1 MNVINAPKIPRQAV
15 TTGPGLCPDICALTQ
30 DAVRG
35 SRLTLCIALLAPSLM
50 LAPAAFSA
58 QSLDAAV
65 NSAVEFGC
73 GNLDPVSANLAS
85 FCSNGGAAD
94 SSTGGTTTSQI
105 GTVALD
111 KVALDKQGATRDDLA
126 RVDLGPVSAFL
137 SLDFEF
143 HEKGAT
149 DIEGRGF
156 ESDGTAV
163 LAGVDYQVNDNFSL
177 GVAVNYATVDGDFDG
192 EIQDEDSGGFDNT
205 RYGLAVIGEYGFAT
219 NAYMGWSLG
228 YNNHEYE
235 TDRYST
241 VTMGGGDANGVL
253 ESETDASEINAGFE
267 LGYDM
272 PMSALTVGPRFALRY
287 RKTDIDGYT
296 ERVKS
301 NNPSGTDDP
310 LALIVDEQTEKSL
323 TSHLGMQLS
332 KAISWDYGVL
342 VPQLYLDYVHEFEDD
357 QRDIKFSFVGDDPSA
372 GNTFIYNN
380 DAPDRNYGHVLVGLA
395 SVSAG
400 GLQSFIS
407 YERLLAYSDHD
418 NDRFSVGVRLEF

>member
-1 MNVINAPKIPRQAV
+1 MTVINAPKISRQAV
-15 TTGPGLCPDICALTQ
+15 TTWPGLCPDTCALAP
-30 DAVRG
+30 DPGRG
-35 SRLTLCIALLAPSLM
+35 GRLTLCVALLAPSLM

-58 QSLDAAV
+58 QSLDTAV
-65 NSAVEFGC
+65 NNAVEFGC
-73 GNLDPVSANLAS
+73 GELDPVGANLAS

-94 SSTGGTTTSQI
+94 SSSGGTPSSQI

-111 KVALDKQGATRDDLA
+111 KQAATRDDLA

-143 HEKGAT
+143 HDKGTTA
-149 DIEGRGF
+149 IEGRGF

-177 GVAVNYATVDGDFDG
+177 GVTMNYAAVDGDFDG
-192 EIQDEDSGGFDNT
+192 EIQGEDSGGFDNN

-219 NAYMGWSLG
+219 NAYIGWSLG

-272 PMSALTVGPRFALRY
+272 PMNALTVGPRFALRY

-301 NNPSGTDDP
+301 NNPSGTDEP

-323 TSHLGMQLS
+323 TSHLGVQLS

-357 QRDIKFSFVGDDPSA
+357 QRDIEFSFVGDDPSA

-395 SVSAG
+395 GVFAG